1 MKSRRPPYFRYGLY
15 LEPQK
20 DDPVVDKIELA
31 EQEAKQMSVNNDNA
45 LVAIW
50 DEDEKAIMLFAGEQS
65 FSSVEL

>member
-50 DEDEKAIMLFAGEQS
+50 DEDEKAIMLIAGEQS